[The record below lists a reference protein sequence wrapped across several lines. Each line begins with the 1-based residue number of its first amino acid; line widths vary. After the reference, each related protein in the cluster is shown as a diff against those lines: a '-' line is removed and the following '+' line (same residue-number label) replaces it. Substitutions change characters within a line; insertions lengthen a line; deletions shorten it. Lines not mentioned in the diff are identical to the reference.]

1 MTRRTPIPTPDTPP
15 GGVTRSRYRDRI
27 FDDLRHDPYQAKGK
41 YKEPAACG
49 DCGAVLKRGRWHWA
63 SAPEGAV
70 ATRCPACQR
79 IHDKLPAGYVTLAGA
94 FLEAHRD
101 EILQLVHNQAERER
115 SEHALH
121 RIMEIGQDR
130 GRIVVTTTDIHLPQR
145 IGRAL
150 ESAYQG
156 DLELS
161 YGQDEYSVRVHW
173 ER

>member
-1 MTRRTPIPTPDTPP
+1 MTRRTPTPTPLAPP
-15 GGVTRSRYRDRI
+15 GGVTRYRDRI

-41 YKEPAACG
+41 YKEPAVCS

-63 SAPEGAV
+63 SPPEGAL

-79 IHDKLPAGYVTLAGA
+79 IRDKLPAGQVILAGA
-94 FLEAHRD
+94 FLKAHRD
-101 EILQLVHNQAERER
+101 ELLQLVRNEAEREK

-121 RIMEIGQDR
+121 RIMEIGQDGDR
-130 GRIVVTTTDIHLPQR
+130 VVVTTTDIHLPRR

-150 ESAYQG
+150 ETAYRG
-156 DLELS
+156 DLELA
-161 YGQDEYSVRVHW
+161 YGEDEYSVRVHW